1 MKRLISIGLA
11 LIMCLGMVST
21 LFVTSGA
28 EGTAPTLKIKACNLS
43 FENSVAIKY
52 AVESS
57 VENVKLL
64 IWTKPMEDY
73 VLGTQA
79 KEIVSS
85 GVSDEEEVKGCY
97 IFDYTDLVAK
107 QMTDVVYARA
117 YAEVDGVVYYSD
129 LVKYSILEYAY
140 RKLGKIGSDP
150 TTDANL
156 KEMLSAM
163 LEYGAGAQKY
173 LDYSADR
180 LATANWVLVV
190 LAAGLIDDGSAHGL
204 YLPGDTVALTAP
216 ASNAAGKSFSYWKDH
231 TGEVV
236 ATTASFELTVGET
249 NTAYVPVYGEPVPSP
264 YSEGLAFYI
273 DSRGEAYVSIGTCTD
288 TDIRIPPTTPDG
300 AKVVGAD
307 RRGFENETKIKS
319 VSFPATITFIDS
331 DAFYGCTALTDVYY
345 DGTEEQWNTTV
356 RIYAG
361 NTAIENAT
369 KHFTGVATETFT
381 VTFVDFDGTV
391 LKTETVE
398 SGKSATAPADPTRT
412 GYAFAGW
419 DAAFDNITGDLTVT
433 ATYTLNVT
441 APTVVV
447 HDAVANVGDT
457 TIDVVISIENNPGIA
472 SMRFYVHYDEAL
484 TVTSHTHNSAFGSYV
499 TTAKPYG
506 NPLRVNYV
514 SPLADNA
521 TSGDFITLTFALSEA
536 IAEDTVLDDITI
548 ELVTDQIYA
557 TGGENGTE
565 KVPVTFSSLAGKI
578 LVQK

>member
-1 MKRLISIGLA
+1 MKRLISIALA
-11 LIMCLGMVST
+11 LVMCLGMVSM

-28 EGTAPTLKIKACNLS
+28 EGTAPTLEIKGYNLS
-43 FENSVAIKY
+43 FQNSVAIKY

-79 KEIVSS
+79 KEIDKYSFS
-85 GVSDEEEVKGCY
+85 NAEEVKDYY

-117 YAEVDGVVYYSD
+117 CAEVDGVVYYSE

-140 RKLGKIGSDP
+140 RKLGKIGSKP
-150 TTDANL
+150 TTNENL

-180 LATANWVLVV
+180 LATADWVLVA

-216 ASNAAGKSFSYWKDH
+216 ATRANGTTFDHWEDGAGN
-231 TGEVV
+231 VV
-236 ATTASFELTVGET
+236 STTASFELTVGTT
-249 NTAYVPVYGEPVPSP
+249 NEVYTPVY
-264 YSEGLAFYI
+264 YSLGLEYEEGY
-273 DSRGEAYVSIGTCTD
+273 
-288 TDIRIPPTTPDG
+288 
-300 AKVVGAD
+300 VVGAGSWSGTTLAIPPAD
-307 RRGFENETKIKS
+307 PNGTTVEGIGASAFENNADITT
-319 VSFPATITFIDS
+319 VFLPATIKTIES
-331 DAFYGCTALTDVYY
+331 NAFKQCTSLTDVYY
-345 DGTEEQWNTTV
+345 DGTEEEWAAVSVAT
-356 RIYAG
+356 RG
-361 NTAIENAT
+361 NSTLLSAT
-369 KHFTGVATETFT
+369 MHFKDSATETFT

-419 DAAFDNITGDLTVT
+419 DVAFDNITADLTVT

-447 HDAVANVGDT
+447 HDVVANVGDT
-457 TIDVVISIENNPGIA
+457 TVDVVISLENNPGIA
-472 SMRFYVHYDEAL
+472 SMKFAVNYGDEL
-484 TVTSHTHNSAFGSYV
+484 VLQSYTFNSAYEGFATLPEPFKS
-499 TTAKPYG
+499 PQ
-506 NPLRVNYV
+506 NV
-514 SPLADNA
+514 SFMHGTSNVAD
-521 TSGDFITLTFALSEA
+521 SDFVTLTFALA
-536 IAEDTVLDDITI
+536 DTVTEDTVLDIS
-548 ELVTDQIYA
+548 LVLD
-557 TGGENGTE
+557 E
-565 KVPVTFSSLAGKI
+565 KNIFDKNFNTVAFEVLAGKVFI
-578 LVQK
+578 R